1 MFDDVQLITFDLDDT
16 LWPCIPVIENA
27 EKELYNWLKANA
39 SIVTE
44 KYSIENLREH
54 RNSITLA
61 YPELAY
67 NFTKIRLLSLQSL
80 MKEFNLDLSLANSA
94 NLVFRKARN
103 MVKPYDDVF
112 HALHSLRKKYTII
125 TLTNGNA
132 QVEQTPLAGFFH
144 YSLMAEDVGAAKP
157 NPALFIEASNIS
169 GIDLEKAIHVGDDP
183 LLDIHAAREAGM
195 LTVWVNRKGSLWP
208 KEIPEPNL
216 QINDLE
222 NFTKFL
228 NLS

>member
-1 MFDDVQLITFDLDDT
+1 
-16 LWPCIPVIENA
+16 
-27 EKELYNWLKANA
+27 
-39 SIVTE
+39 
-44 KYSIENLREH
+44 
-54 RNSITLA
+54 
-61 YPELAY
+61 
-67 NFTKIRLLSLQSL
+67 
-80 MKEFNLDLSLANSA
+80 
-94 NLVFRKARN
+94 
-103 MVKPYDDVF
+103 
-112 HALHSLRKKYTII
+112 
-125 TLTNGNA
+125 
-132 QVEQTPLAGFFH
+132 
-144 YSLMAEDVGAAKP
+144 MAEDVGAAKP